1 MSYKLWIDPPALK
14 QIKKLPGNMRQQI
27 RRSIDDLR
35 SDARPSRSN
44 PLEIPDITLELRRI
58 RIESWRVI
66 YGVSETDQWVW
77 ILAVHKRPPY
87 NYDDLPELLEKLR
100 ELQG

>member
-27 RRSIDDLR
+27 RRGIDDLR
-35 SDARPSRSN
+35 NDARPSRSST
-44 PLEIPDITLELRRI
+44 LEIPDTTLELRRI

-66 YGVSETDQWVW
+66 YVIRETDRWVW

-87 NYDDLPELLEKLR
+87 NYDDLPELLKKLR